1 MLSGS
6 PHTIV
11 DIDYVDRY
19 AAESGANYFVAA
31 FQWGSMT
38 HAEALHSIELFGEHV
53 IPRFSRRSVHASP
66 APNGALSG
74 VSV

>member
-1 MLSGS
+1 
-6 PHTIV
+6 
-11 DIDYVDRY
+11 
-19 AAESGANYFVAA
+19 
-31 FQWGSMT
+31 MT